1 MALLQYRQHKDSLP
15 DPKCSPTFAIP
26 AQAMALANQE
36 MQAAMEK
43 DIQVREGGNKVHTIT
58 IQPQRLR

>member
-1 MALLQYRQHKDSLP
+1 MALLQYQQHKDDLP
-15 DPKCSPTFAIP
+15 DPKDSLTFAIP

-43 DIQVREGGNKVHTIT
+43 DIQVREGGNEVHTIT